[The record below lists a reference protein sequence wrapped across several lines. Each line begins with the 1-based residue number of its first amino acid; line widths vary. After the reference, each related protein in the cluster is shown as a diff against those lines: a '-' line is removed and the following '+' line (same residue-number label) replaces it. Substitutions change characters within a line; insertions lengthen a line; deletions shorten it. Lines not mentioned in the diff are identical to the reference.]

1 MRNNKLTVVGILA
14 ALVLT
19 AVCGVASRTM
29 AQDLVKAIFTLTE
42 ETRFG
47 NTVFPAGQYTL
58 LVEPI
63 SQLRPVGSPVA
74 ITVRSETTA
83 APFASVL
90 ATASQDSCDR
100 DQLKVVDRRWICGAV
115 DVPRKAGADAT
126 FRWFSLEREPPVDS
140 SKQACVGHD
149 ESRAPFTS
157 RMDRLR
163 SYSWRKAITGTT
175 RTARQRNAAGQEGDS
190 CNRPPKKLAI

>member
-1 MRNNKLTVVGILA
+1 MRNNKLTVVGMLA

-29 AQDLVKAIFTLTE
+29 AQELVKARFTLTE

-100 DQLKVVDRRWICGAV
+100 DQLKLVS
-115 DVPRKAGADAT
+115 T
-126 FRWFSLEREPPVDS
+126 
-140 SKQACVGHD
+140 
-149 ESRAPFTS
+149 
-157 RMDRLR
+157 
-163 SYSWRKAITGTT
+163 
-175 RTARQRNAAGQEGDS
+175 AAGFVAQSMCLEKQGLMLRFDGS
-190 CNRPPKKLAI
+190 HSNGNPL